1 MDHSHFDALA
11 RLASSSRRMTFA
23 TILAATGGLVTLS
36 TVGAKQKKGGQDCG
50 KKARQRCNADAAT
63 CRTRI
68 LGDCVDDPAT
78 CQASAACCDRCSADG
93 LLTCLLDLRNSGVVP
108 RSMA

>member
-11 RLASSSRRMTFA
+11 RLASSSRRTTFA
-23 TILAATGGLVTLS
+23 TLLAATGGLTALA
-36 TVGAKQKKGGQDCG
+36 GGEAKRKHGGQGCG